1 MLDEILTA
9 IAIGCILLTTVYRS
23 KVKGDIGELVVAK
36 FLKNLDKS
44 KYKVIHDIKLINP
57 TSHTKASQIDH
68 LVVSKYG
75 IFAVETKAYKGK
87 IYGKEYSRNWSQYLG
102 NKKYDFMNPISQNY
116 GHIKSLRVISNM
128 TS

>member
-23 KVKGDIGELVVAK
+23 KFKGDIGELVVAK

-44 KYKVIHDIKLINP
+44 KYKVIHDIKLNNP
-57 TSHTKASQIDH
+57 TSHTKTSQIDH

-75 IFAVETKAYKGK
+75 ILLLKPRPIRERFMGK
-87 IYGKEYSRNWSQYLG
+87 NIL
-102 NKKYDFMNPISQNY
+102 
-116 GHIKSLRVISNM
+116 VIGLNI
-128 TS
+128 